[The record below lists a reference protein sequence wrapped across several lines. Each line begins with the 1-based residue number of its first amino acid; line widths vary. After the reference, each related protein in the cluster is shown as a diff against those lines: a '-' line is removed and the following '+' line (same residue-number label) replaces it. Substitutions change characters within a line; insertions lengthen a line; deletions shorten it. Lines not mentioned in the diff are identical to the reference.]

1 MDMELLSLM
10 LVIIYKESLL
20 KVDAKEKDAIFEKM
34 EVIMKGNFETVLLMA
49 LENSVMEMG
58 ISTKVSGRLINL
70 MVVDKLSTRMEVDI
84 MANSSIIAD
93 MEKGS

>member
-1 MDMELLSLM
+1 MDMELSSLM

-20 KVDAKEKDAIFEKM
+20 KVDVKEKDDIFEKM

-49 LENSVMEMG
+49 LENFVMEMG
-58 ISTKVSGRLINL
+58 TNTKVNGRLINI

-84 MANSSIIAD
+84 MANS
-93 MEKGS
+93 

>member
-1 MDMELLSLM
+1 MDMELSSLM

-20 KVDAKEKDAIFEKM
+20 KVDVKEKGDIFEKM

-49 LENSVMEMG
+49 LENFVMEMG
-58 ISTKVSGRLINL
+58 ISTKVSGRLTNL

-84 MANSSIIAD
+84 MANS
-93 MEKGS
+93 